1 MGFQD
6 VLVGSVALAALFGTG
21 VAFAADAR
29 DDATHDGRVISLSA
43 ETLVMTAKDGVEHSH
58 TLVKDAPLTLD
69 GKSCRWNEIMKGMRV
84 RVSTKDGDIKVA
96 TRVEALDK
104 QSLFANTHDGAVVS
118 AKAGSLVMSDKDG
131 KNHEM
136 TISRD
141 AAVTCDGKV
150 CKAGELKVGMKIRVT
165 TRQTD
170 ESMAVR
176 IEALDKQASFSLS
189 L

>member
-58 TLVKDAPLTLD
+58 TLVKDAPLD

-84 RVSTKDGDIKVA
+84 RVSTKDGDLKVA